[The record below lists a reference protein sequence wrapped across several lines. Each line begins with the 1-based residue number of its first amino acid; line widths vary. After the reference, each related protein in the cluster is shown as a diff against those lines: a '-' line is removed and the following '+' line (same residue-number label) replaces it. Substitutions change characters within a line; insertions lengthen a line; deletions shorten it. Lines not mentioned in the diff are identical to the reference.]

1 MNNIIP
7 VDMPLSVFNNIV
19 NFIRDNN
26 TNGKNWHLISKAVYD
41 KYENDHEDSY
51 THSTGSSALHMSSDI
66 KIYDFSSYYD
76 SVNGSVNLRFS
87 QVFHSQFGNFNIY
100 FIENIND

>member
-7 VDMPLSVFNNIV
+7 ANMPLGDFNNIV

-26 TNGKNWHLISKAVYD
+26 TNGNNWRLISKAVYD

-66 KIYDFSSYYD
+66 KIYDFLSYYD
-76 SVNGSVNLRFS
+76 SVNLRFS
-87 QVFHSQFGNFNIY
+87 QVIHPQFGNFNIY
-100 FIENIND
+100 FIENL